1 MMDALA
7 VVYGA
12 AIFLVFAGLAAVM
25 ATRNLL
31 KVVFGLQSMTLG
43 SLLLLAAASSG
54 GAHGAVLVAAVA
66 ATASESTAIAVLV
79 LVYRRFGTLD
89 PRKISELRW

>member
-1 MMDALA
+1 MDALA

-12 AIFLVFAGLAAVM
+12 AIFLVFAGLAAVI
-25 ATRNLL
+25 AARNLL

-43 SLLLLAAASSG
+43 SLLLLAAATSS